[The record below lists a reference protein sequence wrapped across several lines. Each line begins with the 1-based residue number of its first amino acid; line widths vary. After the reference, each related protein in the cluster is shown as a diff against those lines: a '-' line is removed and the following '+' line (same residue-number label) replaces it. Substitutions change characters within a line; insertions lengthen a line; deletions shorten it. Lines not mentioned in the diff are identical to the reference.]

1 MTPTGAALVTT
12 LASFKPTNFA
22 IQQVS
27 YGAGSKDFES
37 VPNVVGLWMGNEEN
51 QEVISQ
57 VVLIETN
64 LDDMT
69 PEMLGYLQ
77 ETLLTAGALDVW
89 FTPIQMKKNRP
100 AVALSV
106 ICKSD
111 ISDFMAK
118 LVLKNS
124 STLGVRFQLLNRY
137 EAKREIIG
145 VDTFIG
151 EARVKLK
158 YVDGQIS
165 GVSPEFEDCRVIAEN
180 NDVPLH
186 EVYRII
192 EAEARKKLGMD

>member
-1 MTPTGAALVTT
+1 
-12 LASFKPTNFA
+12 
-22 IQQVS
+22 
-27 YGAGSKDFES
+27 
-37 VPNVVGLWMGNEEN
+37 MGNEEN
-51 QEVISQ
+51 QDAISQ

-64 LDDMT
+64 IDDMT

-106 ICKSD
+106 ICRSD
-111 ISDFMAK
+111 ISDHLSK
-118 LVLKNS
+118 LILKNS

-137 EAKREIIG
+137 EAKRQIIK
-145 VDTFIG
+145 VDTFMG

-165 GVSPEFEDCRVIAEN
+165 GISPEFEDCRIIAEN

-192 EAEARKKLGMD
+192 EKEARMKLGID